1 MLDFGLYSFYVLLV
15 IAVLATIAFPIFT
28 AVKHPKSALGSL
40 IGLGILAV
48 VFGISWA
55 LSDSD
60 VTVKQMALGVNET
73 TSKLIGAGLIMFYVT
88 LFLSMIALIYSEIS
102 KALK

>member
-1 MLDFGLYSFYVLLV
+1 MLDFGLYTFYVLLV
-15 IAVLATIAFPIFT
+15 IAVLATIAFPIV
-28 AVKHPKSALGSL
+28 ASVKHPKSALGSL

-55 LSDSD
+55 ISGSD